1 MAKKSLRTVKKSS
14 QTGRLDRDDVRS
26 AVISVRDGRIGQQ
39 NGRGQ
44 AGSAIHGVGSKQR
57 NPAGSSL
64 KQSA

>member
-26 AVISVRDGRIGQQ
+26 AVINARDERIGQQ
-39 NGRGQ
+39 NGRGN
-44 AGSAIHGVGSKQR
+44 AGSAIQGACGKQR
-57 NPAGSSL
+57 NPAGSGL